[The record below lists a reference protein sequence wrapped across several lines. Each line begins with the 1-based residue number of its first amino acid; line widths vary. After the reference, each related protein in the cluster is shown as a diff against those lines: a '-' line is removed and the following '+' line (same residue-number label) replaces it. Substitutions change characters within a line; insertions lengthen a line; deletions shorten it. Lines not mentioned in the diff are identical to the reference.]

1 MRSPGGTADGR
12 QVLAPSIAAPFG
24 ITRFP
29 AGPLVYPPFSFRFV
43 FRPPKEIPVKVRA
56 RDLLPGDYLVN
67 VYATVHAC
75 NPTGMVVLEGDAP
88 IKYQPD
94 ALVEI
99 IREDPR

>member
-1 MRSPGGTADGR
+1 M
-12 QVLAPSIAAPFG
+12 
-24 ITRFP
+24 
-29 AGPLVYPPFSFRFV
+29 
-43 FRPPKEIPVKVRA
+43 KVRA